1 MSQEFIQPYFIDGSD
16 ADEIQAR
23 MMENLP
29 DGIDDMPGGFPY
41 DFTMP
46 TAIEKQDLIQ
56 YHIVETLQLMF
67 PDWAWESWL
76 DLHAKAAGIERR
88 PAVKATGT
96 LRIYGDVGAEIPA
109 GTVFCTE
116 ATESVPS
123 VEFATDTLA
132 NVGAD
137 GYVDVDITAVEA
149 GSSGN
154 VNPNTIIFCTTSL
167 TGVNSSTN
175 QSALTGGIDVESDDS
190 LRERISLEN
199 AQNGTSYT
207 ANDSDLIR
215 WAKEVTGVGDVIV
228 VPTWNGPGT
237 IKLVLVDSNG
247 QPASSTIVQAV
258 YDHLVSPSDR
268 SKRLLPTG
276 TGLLTVVPAD
286 TLNISYVCTGL
297 VFDNTT
303 SLAQIE
309 ATFREMAAAEYSE
322 AKDTGTLYYNQMRG
336 HITEIPGVIDFDTFT
351 MNGDDENITLGT
363 EEYPATY
370 SVSFSS

>member
-1 MSQEFIQPYFIDGSD
+1 MSQEFIQPAFIDGSN

-56 YHIVETLQLMF
+56 YHIVQTLQLMF
-67 PDWAWESWL
+67 PEWAWDTWL

-88 PAVKATGT
+88 AAVSAKGT

-116 ATESVPS
+116 STESTSS
-123 VEFATDTLA
+123 VEFSTDTLA
-132 NVGAD
+132 NVSAD
-137 GYVDVDITAVEA
+137 GYVDVAVTAVDA
-149 GSSGN
+149 GTVGN
-154 VNPNTIIFCTTSL
+154 VNANTILFCTTQIRGV
-167 TGVNSSTN
+167 TGASNAN
-175 QSALTGGIDVESDDS
+175 AMTGGIDVESDDS
-190 LRERISLEN
+190 LRERIDLAN
-199 AQNGTSYT
+199 AQIGSSYT

-215 WAKEVTGVGDVIV
+215 WSKEVSGVGDVIV
-228 VPTWNGPGT
+228 MPTWNGPGT
-237 IKLVLVDSNG
+237 IKLIIIDTNG
-247 QPASSTIVQAV
+247 QPASAEIVTAV
-258 YDHLVSPSDR
+258 YNHLVSPSDR
-268 SKRLLPTG
+268 SQRLLPTG

-286 TLNISYVCTGL
+286 TINISYVCTGL
-297 VFDNTT
+297 VFDETT
-303 SLAQIE
+303 SLEQIE
-309 ATFREMAAAEYSE
+309 ATFRTMVAAEYTES
-322 AKDTGTLYYNQMRG
+322 KTTGTLYYNQLRG

-351 MNGDDENITLGT
+351 VNGDTENITLAT